1 VLCLAEGPDDKTTA
15 VELFTKLVDS
25 VERPALCTDF
35 GLGHVELLIT
45 VAAMKN
51 RHNIIRHILK
61 WKPEVNADFKSKWPD
76 KPGLLA
82 TPLHFAVLGQHLDAV
97 RALLTHLPL
106 DASVED
112 SEFRTPLQIAA
123 ESTEDVMRAIEKL
136 LMERPAV
143 KEFVDRLY
151 RDRQVF
157 VDAANA
163 LLVGAALV
171 ASAAFASWLQPPR
184 GYTPKE
190 SVVAVEGHPTLKA
203 FVQFNALSFF
213 SAIATVLACT
223 HATIPSLKQ
232 RFIGRVVKSVRRA
245 LIVASILFSFS
256 IVCVL
261 GAFATAGFAVLPRSR
276 EYTWSLWGG
285 TIILGIGCIVWIVA
299 FILK

>member
-1 VLCLAEGPDDKTTA
+1 
-15 VELFTKLVDS
+15 
-25 VERPALCTDF
+25 
-35 GLGHVELLIT
+35 
-45 VAAMKN
+45 MKN

-61 WKPEVNADFKSKWPD
+61 WKPEVNANFRSEWADN
-76 KPGLLA
+76 PGLVA

-261 GAFATAGFAVLPRSR
+261 GAFATAGFAVLPRSG

-299 FILK
+299 FIRK